1 MVLTLLR
8 VTGKPDLLS
17 RRGNTMGIKR
27 IPLSRLEAD
36 LRGTLS
42 ECLDSGKALVVELPD
57 HRLVSIRGLEPDE
70 DDDLVDRLIET
81 NPAFRA
87 LIQKSKASPRK
98 PFPIRPEE

>member
-1 MVLTLLR
+1 M
-8 VTGKPDLLS
+8 S
-17 RRGNTMGIKR
+17 IKR

-36 LRGTLS
+36 PRGILS
-42 ECLDSGKALVVELPD
+42 ECFDSGEVLVVELPD

-70 DDDLVDRLIET
+70 DDLVDRLIET

-98 PFPIRPEE
+98 PFPTRPEE

>member
-1 MVLTLLR
+1 M
-8 VTGKPDLLS
+8 S
-17 RRGNTMGIKR
+17 IKL

-57 HRLVSIRGLEPDE
+57 HRLVSIRGLEPDQDDDK

-81 NPAFRA
+81 NPAFGA
-87 LIQKSKASPRK
+87 LIQKSKAGPRK
-98 PFPIRPEE
+98 PFPSRSEE